1 MMKKGKKILVLLII
15 GGSFFFWQKEQEKIL
30 FTTTPTSIVGNIP
43 VFVEPKKK
51 IEKEEG
57 ILAIPQIGIKQE
69 YYSFSSSLNTVS
81 YGIQKINACL
91 PSDKCSL
98 VLASHS
104 GTSKIAYFKK
114 LDKLQLND
122 KATILFQNKTYTY
135 LLKKIVHQEKTGYI
149 TIPKNTYDLVLTT
162 CNKEND
168 TIQDLYLFQ
177 KVAT

>member
-1 MMKKGKKILVLLII
+1 M
-15 GGSFFFWQKEQEKIL
+15 
-30 FTTTPTSIVGNIP
+30 
-43 VFVEPKKK
+43 
-51 IEKEEG
+51 
-57 ILAIPQIGIKQE
+57 
-69 YYSFSSSLNTVS
+69 
-81 YGIQKINACL
+81 
-91 PSDKCSL
+91 
-98 VLASHS
+98 ASHS

-122 KATILFQNKTYTY
+122 KATILFQNKAYTY